1 MDVWM
6 LAFFSSL
13 ETLEYKYKG
22 GIFIIIIIIAQKK
35 KNSSQAW
42 ADADKK
48 KKNKKKK
55 KRRPQFAKWLQS
67 QNALQ
72 PKSCMIL
79 SSKSS
84 WVNY

>member
-35 KNSSQAW
+35 K
-42 ADADKK
+42 K
-48 KKNKKKK
+48 
-55 KRRPQFAKWLQS
+55 
-67 QNALQ
+67 
-72 PKSCMIL
+72 
-79 SSKSS
+79 
-84 WVNY
+84 

>member
-35 KNSSQAW
+35 KKIAVKPELMLIKRRKT
-42 ADADKK
+42 KK
-48 KKNKKKK
+48 KEKKTSVCKMT
-55 KRRPQFAKWLQS
+55 AK
-67 QNALQ
+67 
-72 PKSCMIL
+72 PKCSAA
-79 SSKSS
+79 
-84 WVNY
+84 